1 MKSTEYDVAVVGAGP
16 GGSQTAR
23 LLADQ
28 GHRVLVLE
36 EHKSVGLPVHCSG
49 FVTPRTL
56 SEAGVSAG
64 LVLNEVKGAVVHSP
78 GGKSLE
84 LGGDKVRALVL
95 DREAVDVTIADRA
108 ASAGAEYQLRTK
120 VEDISF
126 GPSGALLRA
135 KEAGQWKDYKA
146 RLVVGADGVRSR
158 VAAQIDRPEAQFIW
172 CAGAELRLPDHPT
185 DMVRIYVG
193 NELAPGWFAWTIP
206 MGGGSVRM
214 GIGSVMGNTG
224 EKPRKLLDHL
234 VQSHPGHF
242 RGMEITSFGGGF
254 IPLYAPSR
262 TYADRVL
269 LVGDAALQ
277 TKPTTGGGIYTSLV
291 AARHAAET
299 ADAALVADELG
310 PWSLSEYERAWREE
324 IGGELDRGTDV
335 RETFLR
341 MRDHQ
346 LDRVVDLL
354 GQPILRPIINRY
366 GDIDFPS
373 RLFGRLL
380 SLVPVLRILL
390 GLPEALPGRWLRM
403 ARNNGLIP
411 SS

>member
-1 MKSTEYDVAVVGAGP
+1 V
-16 GGSQTAR
+16 
-23 LLADQ
+23 
-28 GHRVLVLE
+28 
-36 EHKSVGLPVHCSG
+36 
-49 FVTPRTL
+49 
-56 SEAGVSAG
+56 G
-64 LVLNEVKGAVVHSP
+64 LVLNEVKGAVVHTP
-78 GGKSLE
+78 GGQSLE

-95 DREAVDVTIADRA
+95 DREALDVTMADRA
-108 ASAGAEYQLRTK
+108 ASAGVEYQLRTK
-120 VEDISF
+120 VENVDFS
-126 GPSGALLRA
+126 PSSALLRA
-135 KEAGQWKDYKA
+135 RQAGRWKDYHA

-158 VAAQIDRPEAQFIW
+158 VAAQVDRPEPQLIW
-172 CAGAELRLPDHPT
+172 CAGAELRLPDHPA

-193 NELAPGWFAWTIP
+193 NDLAPGWFAWTIP

-214 GIGSVMGNTG
+214 GVGSVMGDSG
-224 EKPRKLLDHL
+224 EKPRKLLDHV

-299 ADAALVADELG
+299 AGTALAADEFGAGVLG
-310 PWSLSEYERAWREE
+310 EYECSWREE
-324 IGGELDRGTDV
+324 IGGELERGSDV
-335 RETFLR
+335 RQTFLR

-346 LDRVVDLL
+346 LDRLVDLL

-373 RLFGRLL
+373 RMFGRLL
-380 SLVPVLRILL
+380 NLVPLLRVLL
-390 GLPEALPGRWLRM
+390 GLPDALPGRWLRTV
-403 ARNNGLIP
+403 RNRDSIP